1 MYFSWI
7 GLSVHRQSLYV
18 NDRLCRLVE
27 FVEGE
32 VLTVI
37 GFNCIAITFVSLN
50 SFLLALLALT
60 VIGALHP

>member
-1 MYFSWI
+1 MCFSWI

-32 VLTVI
+32 VLT
-37 GFNCIAITFVSLN
+37 
-50 SFLLALLALT
+50 ALVLT
-60 VIGALHP
+60 A